1 MLFNDKKHSEDMGN
15 NEIKRY
21 LSNLAV
27 NRQVS
32 AATQNQVLCAN
43 IFLYRY
49 IVNRDITDLRY
60 SFTKLEKAMPTLLTH
75 EEATAIISKSTST
88 QKLVA
93 SILYGCGFA
102 KRQMIVGYNARRKV
116 DYHLFV

>member
-1 MLFNDKKHSEDMGN
+1 MGN

-21 LSNLAV
+21 LNNLAV

-75 EEATAIISKSTST
+75 EEATAIISKSTQHKS
-88 QKLVA
+88 
-93 SILYGCGFA
+93 
-102 KRQMIVGYNARRKV
+102 
-116 DYHLFV
+116 